1 MALLSRWPAALL
13 HGKACVDVSWCVE
26 TSQRP
31 RCESIGRCKAVPASC
46 ARAKASRVR
55 IQPAVLVPQRRYSD
69 SEQFVVDIIRNVVS
83 NAGSESRTWSGCE
96 GKPMLVRMLMVAE
109 PRSHQVNR
117 SRLEINVAHT
127 IATFRATDEG
137 RSGKLWCIAEKLP
150 TTEAILPRID
160 QRKIS
165 IDLFRL
171 TRRKFGSAIRTGF
184 QLSDNKKGLKKEAR
198 RWKRIAVAGSCQR

>member
-1 MALLSRWPAALL
+1 MAPLSRWPAGLL
-13 HGKACVDVSWCVE
+13 RGKACVDVSWCVE

-31 RCESIGRCKAVPASC
+31 RCELIGRCKAVPASC

-69 SEQFVVDIIRNVVS
+69 SEQFVVDIIRTS

-96 GKPMLVRMLMVAE
+96 GKPMLVRMLMVAG
-109 PRSHQVNR
+109 PRSHQVNC

-127 IATFRATDEG
+127 IATFRATDEV
-137 RSGKLWCIAEKLP
+137 RSGKLWSIAEKLP

-171 TRRKFGSAIRTGF
+171 TRRKFGSAIRISF
-184 QLSDNKKGLKKEAR
+184 QLSDNKKA
-198 RWKRIAVAGSCQR
+198 

>member
-1 MALLSRWPAALL
+1 
-13 HGKACVDVSWCVE
+13 
-26 TSQRP
+26 
-31 RCESIGRCKAVPASC
+31 
-46 ARAKASRVR
+46 
-55 IQPAVLVPQRRYSD
+55 
-69 SEQFVVDIIRNVVS
+69 
-83 NAGSESRTWSGCE
+83 
-96 GKPMLVRMLMVAE
+96 MLVRMLMVAG

-127 IATFRATDEG
+127 IATFRATDEV

-171 TRRKFGSAIRTGF
+171 ARRKFGSAIRISF
-184 QLSDNKKGLKKEAR
+184 QLSDNKKSLKQGGTPVETHR
-198 RWKRIAVAGSCQR
+198 SCWFLSTLILRSTEPGRI